1 MGSTLPTLGL
11 HRGTNHK
18 ETIMSL
24 SVVGGFEKQVKKLFR
39 KKDIKTENFIFNLHS
54 QFNFLIILV
63 GILFI
68 TTMNYFNSNAITCLD
83 DNSYVKNYCFL
94 HGTSHIPAA
103 LQSKLSPDGSRCT
116 AENYLKEP
124 EKGERTTNYYIWL
137 PFVLTICAIITKLPS
152 LFWKNFFE
160 SGHMEKITN
169 DCQAEKSDGAKIKKV
184 LMESSLQINMY
195 NINFAVSELLNFF
208 ALAINWMIINS
219 LLGGKFGD
227 YGTKAREYLTFTY
240 DKELV
245 DDLGPHNPMCNVFP
259 TEVSCSVAS
268 GAATGGVN
276 LDNTLCLLSNNVFNQ
291 YYFLIVWWWW
301 VALFAVSALGLVY
314 RVAQL
319 AIPSLGRVRLV
330 MAINKL
336 PINEDTKR
344 QLKDSQLNSRQVFFL
359 SRLVDSL
366 STTQVER
373 LLEDMHLDHVSSYPV
388 NADKLTVVVD

>member
-1 MGSTLPTLGL
+1 
-11 HRGTNHK
+11 
-18 ETIMSL
+18 MSL

-68 TTMNYFNSNAITCLD
+68 TTMNYFNSNAITCLA
-83 DNSYVKNYCFL
+83 DNSYVKNFCFL
-94 HGTSHIPAA
+94 HGTSHIPKA

-116 AENYLKEP
+116 AENYQE
-124 EKGERTTNYYIWL
+124 EAVKGERTTNYYIWL
-137 PFVLTICAIITKLPS
+137 PFVLTICAIITKLPG
-152 LFWKNFFE
+152 LLWKNFFE
-160 SGHMEKITN
+160 SGQMEKITN

-184 LMESSLQINMY
+184 LMESTLLINMY
-195 NINFAVSELLNFF
+195 NLSFAFSEVLNFL

-219 LLGGKFGD
+219 LLGGKFSD

-240 DKELV
+240 DKELPG
-245 DDLGPHNPMCNVFP
+245 DMGPHNPMCNVFP

-268 GAATGGVN
+268 GAVTGGAN
-276 LDNTLCLLSNNVFNQ
+276 QDNTLCLLSNNVFNQ

-314 RVAQL
+314 RLAQL
-319 AIPSLGRVRLV
+319 AIPSLGRVRLG
-330 MAINKL
+330 MAIDTL
-336 PINEDTKR
+336 PINEVTKK
-344 QLKDSQLNSRQVFFL
+344 QAKDSQLNSRQVFFL

-366 STTQVER
+366 GPTHVES
-373 LLEDMHLDHVSSYPV
+373 LLDDMDLDNVCSYSV
-388 NADKLTVVVD
+388 NADKLTVVID

>member
-1 MGSTLPTLGL
+1 
-11 HRGTNHK
+11 
-18 ETIMSL
+18 
-24 SVVGGFEKQVKKLFR
+24 
-39 KKDIKTENFIFNLHS
+39 
-54 QFNFLIILV
+54 
-63 GILFI
+63 
-68 TTMNYFNSNAITCLD
+68 
-83 DNSYVKNYCFL
+83 
-94 HGTSHIPAA
+94 
-103 LQSKLSPDGSRCT
+103 
-116 AENYLKEP
+116 
-124 EKGERTTNYYIWL
+124 
-137 PFVLTICAIITKLPS
+137 
-152 LFWKNFFE
+152 
-160 SGHMEKITN
+160 
-169 DCQAEKSDGAKIKKV
+169 
-184 LMESSLQINMY
+184 MY

-268 GAATGGVN
+268 VAATGGVN

-319 AIPSLGRVRLV
+319 AI
-330 MAINKL
+330 NKL

-366 STTQVER
+366 GTTQVER

>member
-1 MGSTLPTLGL
+1 MG
-11 HRGTNHK
+11 
-18 ETIMSL
+18 
-24 SVVGGFEKQVKKLFR
+24 
-39 KKDIKTENFIFNLHS
+39 
-54 QFNFLIILV
+54 
-63 GILFI
+63 
-68 TTMNYFNSNAITCLD
+68 
-83 DNSYVKNYCFL
+83 
-94 HGTSHIPAA
+94 
-103 LQSKLSPDGSRCT
+103 
-116 AENYLKEP
+116 
-124 EKGERTTNYYIWL
+124 
-137 PFVLTICAIITKLPS
+137 
-152 LFWKNFFE
+152 
-160 SGHMEKITN
+160 
-169 DCQAEKSDGAKIKKV
+169 KKV

-195 NINFAVSELLNFF
+195 NINFAVSELLNFL

-276 LDNTLCLLSNNVFNQ
+276 MDNTLCLLSNNVFNQ

-301 VALFAVSALGLVY
+301 VALLAVSALGLVY

-359 SRLVDSL
+359 SRLV
-366 STTQVER
+366 ER
-373 LLEDMHLDHVSSYPV
+373 LLEDMHLDYVSSYPFNAV
-388 NADKLTVVVD
+388 NLTVVVD